1 MLESETRGEDRV
13 AHRVQN
19 SVIVTLSQDA
29 MSGIRVSVSPSQAAY
44 FAGEQFSFT
53 ITFHNT
59 ALPDGPVAPQRSTS
73 FSPGHRAAHSI
84 SSAPL
89 AKPPTSPGTPKTAY
103 PSYGQSAGFPANG
116 TGDTLRKGLVGQRH
130 EGPRS
135 AVEPAKQR
143 AASKSLSVSISPQ
156 DLLNRLAT
164 DPKVVANGKALQCAW
179 LLCALTD

>member
-1 MLESETRGEDRV
+1 
-13 AHRVQN
+13 
-19 SVIVTLSQDA
+19 
-29 MSGIRVSVSPSQAAY
+29 MSGIRVSVVPSQAAY
-44 FAGEQFSFT
+44 FAGEHFSFT
-53 ITFHNT
+53 ITFHNP
-59 ALPDGPVAPQRSTS
+59 ALPDAPSGPQRSSS
-73 FSPGHRAAHSI
+73 FSPGHHRAAHSI

-103 PSYGQSAGFPANG
+103 PSYGRQQDLNG
-116 TGDTLRKGLVGQRH
+116 NGAAGDTLRKGLVGQRH

-164 DPKVVANGKALQCAW
+164 DPKVIANGKALQCA
-179 LLCALTD
+179 CYVVIDARI